1 MGTVV
6 SLAQHRAASA
16 PPVTWSQI
24 TANSDE
30 FCSWCLML
38 IEQLDFV
45 RSGHTIDVPKQYP
58 IASIR
63 RAQAALKERG
73 YPTDFSEGG
82 EHGFGVLTFQ

>member
-1 MGTVV
+1 MGTV
-6 SLAQHRAASA
+6 LDFGRHRASTK
-16 PPVTWSQI
+16 PVTWTQV
-24 TANSDE
+24 TAEGDD
-30 FCSWCLML
+30 FCMYCLML